1 MKAFG
6 DFFFFCGVEEVDL
19 ERVRA
24 RGDEGDGGGLGDGEG
39 VAGGDKG
46 A

>member
-24 RGDEGDGGGLGDGEG
+24 REGDGGGLGDGEG

-46 A
+46 V